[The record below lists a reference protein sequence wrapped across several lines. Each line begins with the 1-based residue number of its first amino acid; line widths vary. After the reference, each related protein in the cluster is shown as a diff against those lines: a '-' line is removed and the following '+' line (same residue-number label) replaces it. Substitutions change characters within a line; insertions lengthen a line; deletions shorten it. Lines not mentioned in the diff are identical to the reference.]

1 MLTCTAAAI
10 QMISTPEV
18 AANLVTARRLIAE
31 AAGRGAQLVVLPE
44 YFAIM
49 GARDTDKLAVQEAYG
64 NGRLQDFLAGEA
76 ARHGIW
82 LVGGTIPLASDD
94 AGRVRNSCLAFDPFG
109 TCVARYDKIHLFGFD
124 NGSERYAEADT
135 IVPGAEPVAF
145 DAPFGRVGLAVC
157 YDLRFPE
164 LFRREQLDIWA
175 LPAAF
180 TATTGR
186 AHWEVLLRARAI
198 ENQCYVVASGQ
209 GGVHPTGRETFGHS
223 LIADPWGQ
231 LLDVLPQGE
240 GVVQAELKASQLER
254 VRKTL
259 PALQHRRL

>member
-1 MLTCTAAAI
+1 MQTCTAAAI

-18 AANLVTARRLIAE
+18 ATNLATAAGLIAQ
-31 AAGRGAQLVVLPE
+31 AAERGAQLVVLPE

-64 NGRLQDFLAGEA
+64 GGPLQDFLAGA
-76 ARHGIW
+76 AKRHGIW

-94 AGRVRNSCLAFDPFG
+94 PARVRNSCLAFDPAG
-109 TCVARYDKIHLFGFD
+109 QCVARYDKIHLFGFD

-135 IVPGAEPVAF
+135 ITPGAEPVAF
-145 DAPFGRVGLAVC
+145 ETPFGRIGLAVC

-164 LFRREQLDIWA
+164 LFRREQLDIWV

-198 ENQCYVVASGQ
+198 ENQCYVIASGQ

-231 LLDVLPQGE
+231 VLDVLPQGE
-240 GVVQAELKASQLER
+240 GLALAELKASQLER